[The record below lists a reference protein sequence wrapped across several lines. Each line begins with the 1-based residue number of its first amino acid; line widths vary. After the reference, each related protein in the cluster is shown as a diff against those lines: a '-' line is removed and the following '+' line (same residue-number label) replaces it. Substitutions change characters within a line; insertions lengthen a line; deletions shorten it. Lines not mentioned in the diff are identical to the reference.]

1 MPIRPGWGA
10 GVEIRSPCP
19 LVKMPYRSASVARGT
34 PGDTLERQP
43 PPAPPC
49 SRVTETV
56 MQPAELRPSSG
67 PTLAYS
73 RSLPFPCRF
82 HLHRRFHFHRRFPCH
97 AGPAPDHRRKRSSP
111 IQSSRAL
118 QDTSPTTHSNQSRAT
133 KREWQGK
140 VASQD
145 KQSLPIAC
153 RKCVVC
159 ECING
164 KFDTRTATT
173 WEWVSLLRRSRSG
186 NTRLALE
193 ELGSAASDSLIG

>member
-1 MPIRPGWGA
+1 MRYGLPARWSRCHT
-10 GVEIRSPCP
+10 GVHPWLAAP
-19 LVKMPYRSASVARGT
+19 PGT
-34 PGDTLERQP
+34 PSSDSRR
-43 PPAPPC
+43 PAPPC
-49 SRVTETV
+49 SRVTQTV
-56 MQPAELRPSSG
+56 MQPAELRPRSG
-67 PTLAYS
+67 PTLGYS
-73 RSLPFPCRF
+73 MSLPFHVASVPCRF
-82 HLHRRFHFHRRFPCH
+82 RSMSLPCH

-140 VASQD
+140 VASQN

-193 ELGSAASDSLIG
+193 ELGSAASDLLIG

>member
-43 PPAPPC
+43 PPRTPLQQGHPNGDAAC
-49 SRVTETV
+49 RASTEV
-56 MQPAELRPSSG
+56 RPDTRIFHVASV
-67 PTLAYS
+67 
-73 RSLPFPCRF
+73 PFPCRF
-82 HLHRRFHFHRRFPCH
+82 RSMSLPCH

-140 VASQD
+140 VASQN

-193 ELGSAASDSLIG
+193 ELGSAASDLLIG